1 MPYRNTLLTH
11 FLRIL
16 DITTRAIEDARWVPS
31 IKGAK
36 ALLKLEARAMLS
48 GNGHQVESSSKEN
61 WFQKLWTS
69 LTEDTTLSS
78 TAHSTSTQVL
88 RATTH
93 KLVQVHYQVD
103 RLMAQHNLEMTRL
116 AQAYSELSLQDR
128 AALPQN
134 LRQQLNRIES
144 EYF

>member
-1 MPYRNTLLTH
+1 
-11 FLRIL
+11 
-16 DITTRAIEDARWVPS
+16 
-31 IKGAK
+31 
-36 ALLKLEARAMLS
+36 MLS
-48 GNGHQVESSSKEN
+48 GSGHQVESSSRTN

-69 LTEDTTLSS
+69 LMEDTALSG
-78 TAHSTSTQVL
+78 TAHSTSSQVL

-93 KLVQVHYQVD
+93 KLVQVHHQVN

-116 AQAYSELSLQDR
+116 AQAYSELSPQDR

>member
-1 MPYRNTLLTH
+1 
-11 FLRIL
+11 
-16 DITTRAIEDARWVPS
+16 
-31 IKGAK
+31 
-36 ALLKLEARAMLS
+36 MLS
-48 GNGHQVESSSKEN
+48 GSGHQVESSSREN

-69 LTEDTTLSS
+69 LMEDTALSG
-78 TAHSTSTQVL
+78 TAHPTSPQVL

-93 KLVQVHYQVD
+93 QVD

-116 AQAYSELSLQDR
+116 AQAYSELSPQDR